1 MFESFWTH
9 KSLEKHWEYCRNH
22 EAVKINMPEKG
33 TMLRFKHHERSDRV
47 PFIIYADT
55 EALIKEM
62 HNCDPNPQNS
72 YTKKYQKHKPISF
85 SYYIRSFDDN
95 VYESKLRK
103 YTGEDA
109 IEKFVE

>member
-1 MFESFWTH
+1 
-9 KSLEKHWEYCRNH
+9 
-22 EAVKINMPEKG
+22 MPEKG

-62 HNCDPNPQNS
+62 HNCDPNPQSS
-72 YTKKYQKHKPISF
+72 YTKKYQEHEPISF
-85 SYYIRSFDDN
+85 SYYIKCFGDN
-95 VYESKLRK
+95 VYEPKLRK

-109 IEKFVE
+109 MEKFVEWIEEDVKKLLTFQMWK